1 MPITFVGVAHMI
13 KCLFQVGLATMPI
26 QLHLNRIGLRMEY
39 ALCLGLLCLLY
50 AVLNFFR
57 KAAERRRQMHLRS
70 VAMPESGNG
79 PDRYVCVLL
88 TGGRSGSY
96 ILPSSEK

>member
-1 MPITFVGVAHMI
+1 
-13 KCLFQVGLATMPI
+13 
-26 QLHLNRIGLRMEY
+26 MEY
-39 ALCLGLLCLLY
+39 ALCIGMIGLLY

-70 VAMPESGNG
+70 VAMPESGYG

-88 TGGRSGSY
+88 TDGRSGSY
-96 ILPSSEK
+96 ILPSGEK